1 MERITQN
8 PGFHHIAENIFIYL
22 DHETLLKCQK
32 VNKFWEAIL
41 QNPTFWLWKCVVEW
55 AKHDPNL
62 PNVHN
67 LPGLSKDHLEKWTKL
82 IQKLKNPSLKQN
94 VTSLLMK
101 IHKEGVPRERMPRLN
116 TLAPPFSGSENLKK
130 SRQKSREIK

>member
-1 MERITQN
+1 MVWSLLIQFFVMERITQN

-55 AKHDPNL
+55 AKYDPNL

-101 IHKEGVPRERMPRLN
+101 IHYYSVSQLYM
-116 TLAPPFSGSENLKK
+116 FSDLLTKYIPN
-130 SRQKSREIK
+130 

>member
-22 DHETLLKCQK
+22 DHVTLLKCQK

-41 QNPTFWLWKCVVEW
+41 QNNPSFWLWKCVVEW

-62 PNVHN
+62 PNIYN
-67 LPGLSKDHLEKWTKL
+67 LPGLSKNHHEKWTKL
-82 IQKLKNPSLKQN
+82 IQKLKNPELKQN

-101 IHKEGVPRERMPRLN
+101 IHKEGVPNRGKY
-116 TLAPPFSGSENLKK
+116 FSKKTETIPKNLKTILNFNK
-130 SRQKSREIK
+130 KNFG